1 MPAKSFVKICFC
13 ILALIGSVTLC
24 TLSLLKGWNAIT
36 IITIIIGIISIVLIF
51 NVYKIS
57 VRKVAFMFDAIENDD
72 FTFRFT
78 GNSTRIQTDEL
89 LNRSLN
95 RIKNLVIE
103 ARQEVREREKYFEHI
118 LNQVT
123 TGIIILNEQG
133 IVFNKN
139 QHALHLLGLAHLT
152 HVKQLSQVAEGLDE
166 HFFSIQEGE
175 NRKVSFFDE
184 VSEITL
190 NLTATSVHLQ
200 GKVLKIIAL
209 SNIAADIDEA
219 REDSWKRMSSVLT
232 HEIMNSLAPVTS
244 LSQSL
249 LQTSDAEM
257 VRQGL
262 EIINDT
268 AGGLTKF
275 VENYRSITRIP
286 APQLQEIDLEI
297 LVKNEVNLLSSKI
310 IVKIETGNCMISA
323 DKGQISQVLVNL
335 LKNAMEAVRE
345 SENEDAKVWVEM
357 GRNAKGNLFVDVCNT
372 GNPISDE
379 IRNNIFV
386 PFFTTKETGN
396 GIGLSISRQIMR
408 LHEGTLTLSTKP
420 FTRFR
425 MQFCIN

>member
-13 ILALIGSVTLC
+13 ILALIGSVVLG
-24 TLSLLKGWNAIT
+24 TLSFVKGWNFIAFIS
-36 IITIIIGIISIVLIF
+36 IFIALVSIVLIF
-51 NVYKIS
+51 NVYKTA
-57 VRKVAFMFDAIENDD
+57 VHKVAFMFDAIENDD
-72 FTFRFT
+72 YTFRFT
-78 GNSTRIQTDEL
+78 GNSLRIQTDEL
-89 LNRSLN
+89 LNHSLN

-139 QHALHLLGLAHLT
+139 QHALQLLGLSQLT
-152 HVKQLSQVAEGLDE
+152 HIRQLSQIAKGLDE
-166 HFFSIQEGE
+166 HFISLQEGE
-175 NRKVSFFDE
+175 SRKVSFYNE
-184 VSEITL
+184 VSEVTL
-190 NLTATSVHLQ
+190 NITATLVHLHAQ
-200 GKVLKIIAL
+200 TLKIIAFT
-209 SNIAADIDEA
+209 NIEENITEA
-219 REDSWKRMSSVLT
+219 REESWKRLSSVLT

-249 LQTSDAEM
+249 LQTSDTETI
-257 VRQGL
+257 RQGL

-286 APQLQEIDLEI
+286 TPQLQEIELDK
-297 LVKNEVNLLSSKI
+297 LVRKEVELLSSEI
-310 IVKIETGNCMISA
+310 TIKIETENCMVSA

-335 LKNAMEAVRE
+335 LKNALEAVQE
-345 SENEDAKVWVEM
+345 SENKEATVWVEM
-357 GRNAKGNLFVDVCNT
+357 GRSTKGGLFVDVCNT

-379 IRNNIFV
+379 VRDNIFV
-386 PFFTTKETGN
+386 PFFTTKESGN

-408 LHEGTLTLSTKP
+408 LHDGTLTLSTKP

-425 MQFCIN
+425 MQF